1 MELQN
6 LHELN
11 KSLKRNGN
19 VEGLTL
25 PDFKACYKATLT
37 NMVWYR
43 HKTNIQMKGLVAQI
57 YKLIYLAK

>member
-19 VEGLTL
+19 VKGLTP
-25 PDFKACYKATLT
+25 PDFKACYKATVT
-37 NMVWYR
+37 MCG
-43 HKTNIQMKGLVAQI
+43 TGIE
-57 YKLIYLAK
+57 